1 MCALR
6 PSLTFF
12 WGLNYLFLQSFAALF
27 WIEFHF
33 FLFGEGGC
41 VFDKSTIFAEQ
52 STLQS
57 MPSAQRKHRKG
68 RGSKRATS
76 SRKTAKAV
84 ARGGKES
91 DLLVRAPELAAEAAA
106 EAQPESL
113 YIDMTDPNVEIG
125 VLVDPAVGARW
136 TSPEPAQPLRARVVS
151 PTASQRVVYLLV
163 TEDMTQSYIG
173 STNFMERRLRQHNM
187 EIKGGAWATSLQV
200 KQGHR
205 WILAMHM
212 QGFSNTA
219 AAYNFEAK
227 WR

>member
-106 EAQPESL
+106 EGVAEGLSL
-113 YIDMTDPNVEIG
+113 HGRGTLHG
-125 VLVDPAVGARW
+125 SAG
-136 TSPEPAQPLRARVVS
+136 
-151 PTASQRVVYLLV
+151 SQ
-163 TEDMTQSYIG
+163 Q
-173 STNFMERRLRQHNM
+173 RLGQVFS
-187 EIKGGAWATSLQV
+187 SL
-200 KQGHR
+200 GCLYF
-205 WILAMHM
+205 I
-212 QGFSNTA
+212 
-219 AAYNFEAK
+219 
-227 WR
+227 